1 MNYVFLVQRPF
12 NIKIQINRI
21 YLKFIFFII
30 FQEKVQ
36 QEDGQTALCLV
47 ESHIRLDYN
56 TGEWKTFQNYRRLDQ
71 TNQSSGDSGGN
82 VMQTQN
88 SVVI

>member
-1 MNYVFLVQRPF
+1 M
-12 NIKIQINRI
+12 
-21 YLKFIFFII
+21 
-30 FQEKVQ
+30 Q

-71 TNQSSGDSGGN
+71 SNQSSGDSGGGGSAGN
-82 VMQTQN
+82 VMQAQN

>member
-21 YLKFIFFII
+21 YLKIIFFII

>member
-1 MNYVFLVQRPF
+1 M
-12 NIKIQINRI
+12 
-21 YLKFIFFII
+21 
-30 FQEKVQ
+30 Q
-36 QEDGQTALCLV
+36 QEDGSTALCLV

-71 TNQSSGDSGGN
+71 SVQGQGVDGSANGGTGGAGGI
-82 VMQTQN
+82 MQAQN

>member
-12 NIKIQINRI
+12 NIKIQINQI
-21 YLKFIFFII
+21 YLKIIFFFI

>member
-1 MNYVFLVQRPF
+1 M
-12 NIKIQINRI
+12 
-21 YLKFIFFII
+21 
-30 FQEKVQ
+30 Q
-36 QEDGQTALCLV
+36 QEDGSTALCLV

-71 TNQSSGDSGGN
+71 SVQGQSVDGSANGGPGGAGG
-82 VMQTQN
+82 VMQAQN

>member
-1 MNYVFLVQRPF
+1 M
-12 NIKIQINRI
+12 
-21 YLKFIFFII
+21 

-36 QEDGQTALCLV
+36 QEDGNTALCLV

-71 TNQSSGDSGGN
+71 STQSSTENASSSNN
-82 VMQTQN
+82 VMQSQN